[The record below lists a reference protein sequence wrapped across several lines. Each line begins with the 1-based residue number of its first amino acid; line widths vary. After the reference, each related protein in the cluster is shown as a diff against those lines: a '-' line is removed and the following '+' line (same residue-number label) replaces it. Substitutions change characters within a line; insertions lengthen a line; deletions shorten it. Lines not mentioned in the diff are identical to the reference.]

1 MVKLFLQKLVSSDIT
16 LDQLDR
22 QIIYHLSVG
31 GRTLELPNIL
41 PMSIGG
47 IEKRKRHLKEAL
59 GISGQ
64 DDRALVKIAREKGF
78 I

>member
-1 MVKLFLQKLVSSDIT
+1 M
-16 LDQLDR
+16 
-22 QIIYHLSVG
+22 G

-64 DDRALVKIAREKGF
+64 DHRILVKIAREKGF
-78 I
+78 K